1 MDTSLDPA
9 TRFAMRQLKDF
20 AKPLEASINGESLL
34 FWKWYLLPNE
44 EAEPAIKK
52 MLGIANEQV
61 PAAAIEP
68 VVGTDEQQKM
78 QVSQQLLQTAQAT
91 PQQTIAQA
99 PLPTQAAPQIKPDRK
114 KMPVAVATQFARS
127 HGFLEYDPVTE
138 TSLKEWQ
145 EKSNGSPM
153 GTVGAVALDAK
164 GRLASA
170 TSTGGKGF
178 ERVGR
183 VSDTPMPAGN
193 YANRYAAVSCTGI
206 GEDIIDESMA
216 SKIVLRVTDGMTLA
230 AAFKKSFKEAKALK
244 HEIGAIGIDYKGN
257 VVFQHT
263 TPFMWKSC

>member
-1 MDTSLDPA
+1 MQPKLIIHGGAGNLPKKDVEQKKRAIADIHQKS
-9 TRFAMRQLKDF
+9 FEYLKKHS
-20 AKPLEASINGESLL
+20 ALEAVSFAVTLLEDCPYFNAGTGSKLQSDGVARMSASIMDGKTQTFSAVLNIEKVRNPIQVAFLL
-34 FWKWYLLPNE
+34 RTEK
-44 EAEPAIKK
+44 
-52 MLGIANEQV
+52 
-61 PAAAIEP
+61 
-68 VVGTDEQQKM
+68 
-78 QVSQQLLQTAQAT
+78 
-91 PQQTIAQA
+91 
-99 PLPTQAAPQIKPDRK
+99 DRIL
-114 KMPVAVATQFARS
+114 AGNYATQFARS